1 MYSPMQSSPKRIK
14 KMTDT
19 IDEAILKLKADA
31 AEVEFTGYLT
41 NAYVEHTSSLIGE
54 IWRHVGADE
63 LGKFADGHCIET
75 SSIAQI
81 HTRGKSLW
89 VITESG
95 STYGILSFT
104 ALGWT
109 YFSYSHWI
117 NDRLDPM
124 AACIPSFHMPSP
136 DESHAGLGRAFL
148 RRAKNVPAK
157 NNLKTL
163 THSLRGP
170 EPDLDYIQRMSAHA
184 QETRE
189 TLKRNGVKTIDHEK

>member
-1 MYSPMQSSPKRIK
+1 MLTEENE

-31 AEVEFTGYLT
+31 ANVAFTGYVT
-41 NAYVEHTSSLIGE
+41 NAYVEHPSSLIGE

-63 LGKFADGHCIET
+63 FGKFADGHCIET
-75 SSIAQI
+75 SAIAQI

-104 ALGWT
+104 PLGWT
-109 YFSYSHWI
+109 YFSHLYLI
-117 NDRLDPM
+117 QNRLDPM
-124 AACIPSFHMPSP
+124 AAGIPNFYMPSP
-136 DESHAGLGRAFL
+136 TESHAGLGRAFL
-148 RRAKNVPAK
+148 KRAKNVPAK
-157 NNLKTL
+157 NNPKIL
-163 THSLRGP
+163 TRSLRGP

-189 TLKRNGVKTIDHEK
+189 TLRRNGVKTIDHEK